1 MKARASKKVPAHEP
15 AAGTK
20 AAGAGDDLVVPRSVA
35 IIMDGNGR
43 WARSRGFERIR
54 GHEHGIEAVRT
65 TVTECARLGV
75 QWLTLYAFSEE
86 NWQRPQREINL
97 LMGLLRRFLVDE
109 RDTLMRN
116 RVRLVH
122 AGRRQRLAPDVLAI
136 LDESIALTARNDGMT
151 LCLAIS
157 YGGRAELVDATRAL
171 ATRVQRGELQPDAID
186 EAAISA
192 ALYQPAMPDPDL
204 LIRTAGELRVSNFLL
219 WQISYA
225 EIWVTDVC
233 WPEFRPQ
240 HLLAAFT
247 AFGKRVRRFGSVVS

>member
-1 MKARASKKVPAHEP
+1 MNQRVGEQPAD
-15 AAGTK
+15 GS
-20 AAGAGDDLVVPRSVA
+20 GVSVPRSVA

-54 GHEHGIEAVRT
+54 GHENGIEAVRD

-86 NWQRPQREINL
+86 NWARPQREINL
-97 LMGLLRRFLVDE
+97 LMGLLRRFLTEE
-109 RDTLMRN
+109 RPILMQN

-122 AGRRQRLAPDVLAI
+122 AGRRQRLTSDVLAI
-136 LDESIALTARNDGMT
+136 LDETIALTAANQGMT

-157 YGGRAELVDATRAL
+157 YGGCAELVDAMRKVAQQ
-171 ATRVQRGELQPDAID
+171 VQRGEVQPDAID
-186 EAAISA
+186 EATIAG

-225 EIWVTDVC
+225 EMWVTDVC
-233 WPEFRPQ
+233 WPEFRKQ
-240 HLLAAFT
+240 HLQAAFS
-247 AFGKRVRRFGSVVS
+247 AFGKRVRRFGSVAP